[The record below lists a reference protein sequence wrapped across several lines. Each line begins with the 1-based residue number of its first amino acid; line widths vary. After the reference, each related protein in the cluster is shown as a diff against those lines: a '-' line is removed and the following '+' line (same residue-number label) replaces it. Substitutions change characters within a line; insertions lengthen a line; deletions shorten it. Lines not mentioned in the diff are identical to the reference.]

1 MALKLE
7 SNGAYYLSVS
17 MIYGSKNDIG
27 FIGASFGKNDSFDK
41 NKVEIL
47 LSKYS
52 SRLSPYLDGESAKK

>member
-1 MALKLE
+1 MVVNEKE
-7 SNGAYYLSVS
+7 SY
-17 MIYGSKNDIG
+17 KNMKD
-27 FIGASFGKNDSFDK
+27 NDSFDK

>member
-27 FIGASFGKNDSFDK
+27 FIGVSFGKNDSFDK
-41 NKVEIL
+41 NKVEML

-52 SRLSPYLDGESAKK
+52 SKVSPYLDGESVKK